1 MCNLEEDGGVWMARI
16 AKMGRAAIYNG
27 LGHPFEI
34 KEYPVPDPE
43 PGAILIKVRRA
54 NICGS
59 DLHTWRG
66 DYDLAALGLPMPVI
80 LGHEMIGT
88 VAKLGESIATDSAG
102 QPLAEGDRVVY
113 RYFFPCGRCWACLNA
128 YDAACPMAPM
138 GSTGPSEPPPHFLGA
153 FAEYYYLRPN
163 HTIFKVPDDV
173 SDGVA
178 ASANCALSEVIY
190 GFERVA
196 LKFGESVVIQGAG
209 GLGIYATAVAKEM
222 GAARVIVIDGISQR
236 LELAKAC
243 GADELVDLRE
253 FKTPDERVLR
263 VRELTGGWGAHV
275 VAELVGF
282 PRVVTEGLGMLG
294 NGGRYLEIGNI
305 TAGMTYEAD
314 PSAVVMGN
322 KSIVGVFL
330 YEPHSLKKALEF
342 LSSTKGKYPFEEI
355 YSRSYP
361 LSQIN
366 KAFEDQEKGLVARAA
381 IVP

>member
-1 MCNLEEDGGVWMARI
+1 MAKRT
-16 AKMGRAAIYNG
+16 KMGRAAIYNG
-27 LGHPFEI
+27 LGHPCEI
-34 KEYPVPDPE
+34 KEYPVPEPE

-66 DYDLAALGLPMPVI
+66 DYDLAGMGMPLPVI
-80 LGHEMIGT
+80 LGHEMIGS
-88 VAKLGESIATDSAG
+88 VAKLGDGIATDSAG

-113 RYFFPCGRCWACLNA
+113 RYFFPCGRCWACLNGH
-128 YDAACPMAPM
+128 DAACPMAPI

-153 FAEYYYLRPN
+153 YAEYYYLRPD

-173 SDGVA
+173 SDEVA

-190 GFERVA
+190 GFERVG

-209 GLGIYATAVAKEM
+209 GLGVYATAVAKEM
-222 GAARVIVIDGISQR
+222 GASRVIVIDGISQR

-243 GADELVDLRE
+243 GADELIDLRE
-253 FKTPDERVLR
+253 FKAPDERVMR
-263 VRELTGGWGAHV
+263 VRELTGGWGAQV

-314 PSAVVMGN
+314 PSEVTMGN

-330 YEPHSLKKALEF
+330 YEPSTLKKALDF
-342 LSSTKGKYPFEEI
+342 LSSTKDKYHFEEI
-355 YSRSYP
+355 CSRSYP
-361 LSQIN
+361 LSEIN
-366 KAFEDQEKGLVARAA
+366 KAFEDQENGLVARAA
-381 IVP
+381 ILP